1 MANNIINLILTA
13 AGYILGLFD
22 QMFSAT
28 GLFGWFTFCFFTF
41 TVFRFLLVPLFGRA
55 LSVGQSDDISAADK
69 ARKGNGYE
77 FKSATYAEKQG
88 GSFEFGKFG

>member
-22 QMFSAT
+22 QMLSET

-41 TVFRFLLVPLFGRA
+41 TVFRFLLVPLFGRG
-55 LSVGQSDDISAADK
+55 LSVGKSDEATPKKVPMSSMKGTSSQSDGHTESS
-69 ARKGNGYE
+69 Y
-77 FKSATYAEKQG
+77 SYYV
-88 GSFEFGKFG
+88 

>member
-22 QMFSAT
+22 QMLSAT

-55 LSVGQSDDISAADK
+55 LSVGKSDEAPKKSSMKGTSSQSDGHTESS
-69 ARKGNGYE
+69 Y
-77 FKSATYAEKQG
+77 SYYV
-88 GSFEFGKFG
+88 